1 MLPDLSRET
10 WILIGVVVGLIA
22 IVTLYGAVRLLMKV
36 VQTRRHL
43 GELGPGGKIAFWGAL
58 IYTVFPLDILPDPI
72 YLDDMA
78 VLGTALAVLTRLWRK
93 RHGNLPIPRT
103 RGKLPDRPKATTQR

>member
-22 IVTLYGAVRLLMKV
+22 IVTIFGAIRLLIKV

-43 GELGPGGKIAFWGAL
+43 GEIGPGGKIAFWGAL
-58 IYTVFPLDILPDPI
+58 IYTIFPIDILPDPI

-78 VLGTALAVLTRLWRK
+78 VLGTALVVLNRMWRK
-93 RHGNLPIPRT
+93 KHGDLPIPRT
-103 RGKLPDRPKATTQR
+103 RGKAPALPKVPTKR